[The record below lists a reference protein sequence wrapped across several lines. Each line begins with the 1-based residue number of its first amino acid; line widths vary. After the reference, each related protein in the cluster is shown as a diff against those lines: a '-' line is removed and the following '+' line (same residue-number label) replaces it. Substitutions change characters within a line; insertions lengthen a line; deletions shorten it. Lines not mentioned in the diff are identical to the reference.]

1 MTKQERY
8 ELTVV
13 LKQIKEASDYLHSGR
28 VNDGR
33 ITVDIVEAAL
43 TGILNK
49 AVTAKRAN

>member
-8 ELTVV
+8 ELTTA

-33 ITVDIVEAAL
+33 ITVDIVEA
-43 TGILNK
+43 ILEAMLNRK
-49 AVTAKRAN
+49 K